1 MPALQYLLGHGDIIA
16 VNLGNGHGALVRQV
30 IDMVRSVTG
39 RELPMR
45 DATRRAG
52 DFLILVADAN
62 NARETLGWA
71 PKRSDLAT
79 IIADALRWHGKR
91 FA

>member
-1 MPALQYLLGHGDIIA
+1 MKCYAFRLTARLLVTISYL
-16 VNLGNGHGALVRQV
+16 
-30 IDMVRSVTG
+30 RSPSCCVA
-39 RELPMR
+39 E
-45 DATRRAG
+45 DAMQASKI
-52 DFLILVADAN
+52 FVADAN

>member
-1 MPALQYLLGHGDIIA
+1 
-16 VNLGNGHGALVRQV
+16 
-30 IDMVRSVTG
+30 
-39 RELPMR
+39 
-45 DATRRAG
+45 
-52 DFLILVADAN
+52 LVADAN